1 MEATSKGEWD
11 PLVTDAPNTLIEK
24 QQAWYKAVAGV
35 FARVQKKD
43 VADIPLDIW
52 QKLIK
57 TTYDGIPINPLYN
70 RADELDEAAL
80 PGVFPYRRG
89 AAGVGQENQ
98 GWGVA
103 ESFDEKSTNQQVLDS
118 LYNGTTNLV
127 IQGSADIATLLNG
140 VYLSLCPVRLFAG
153 VRTVEQAKALFAVA
167 DSQQETP
174 QLIELGATPL
184 TSMVN
189 GGATI
194 SLDDTIELAK
204 QAAQRDNTRAIL
216 VDAVT
221 FSNQGATDAE
231 EIGLALAA
239 GVEYLR
245 ALTDAGFTVEQ
256 ALDQISFR
264 FATTDEQFAQI
275 AKFRAARQ
283 LWARVAEIVGAP
295 EHGTCPQHALTAP
308 VMFTQRDPWV
318 NMLRSTVAAFAA
330 GVGGATDVEV
340 LPFDWAIPGGLPK
353 TSRSFARRIAR
364 NTNLLLLEESHLS
377 HVIDPGGGSYFI
389 EAFTTQLADK
399 AWEVFTTVEA
409 EGGLQQAI
417 AAGTVAKLLDDAHEA
432 QRKDIARR
440 IKKITA
446 INEFPNLAE
455 APLPADLR
463 VEPSRVRRWAAE
475 FEALRNRSDAY
486 MEVRGTR
493 PAAVLIPLG
502 PLAKHNI
509 RTGFA
514 TNLLASGGI
523 EALNPGQVTPGTE
536 EFTTAAKSAPI
547 AVICGTDQ
555 EYDTTGKDA
564 YEALRAAGV
573 DTILLAGSPGHEFE
587 PDGYLNMKIDAAA
600 TLAELLT
607 KLGA

>member
-1 MEATSKGEWD
+1 M
-11 PLVTDAPNTLIEK
+11 TDAPNTLIEK

-167 DSQQETP
+167 DSQQEPP

-245 ALTDAGFTVEQ
+245 ALTDAGFTIEQ

-264 FATTDEQFAQI
+264 FATTDDQFAQI

-330 GVGGATDVEV
+330 GVGGATNVEV

-399 AWEVFTTVEA
+399 AWEVFTSVEA
-409 EGGLQQAI
+409 EGGLQQAF

-523 EALNPGQVTPGTE
+523 EARNPGQVTPGTE
-536 EFTTAAKSAPI
+536 EFTAAAKSASI

-555 EYDTTGKDA
+555 EYDATGKDA

>member
-1 MEATSKGEWD
+1 M
-11 PLVTDAPNTLIEK
+11 TDAPNTLIEK

-399 AWEVFTTVEA
+399 AWDVFTTVEA
-409 EGGLQQAI
+409 EDGLQQAI

-555 EYDTTGKDA
+555 EYDATGKDA

>member
-399 AWEVFTTVEA
+399 AWDVFTTVEA

-493 PAAVLIPLG
+493 PTAVLIPLG

-555 EYDTTGKDA
+555 EYDATGKDA

>member
-1 MEATSKGEWD
+1 M
-11 PLVTDAPNTLIEK
+11 TDAPNTLIEK

-493 PAAVLIPLG
+493 PTAVLIPLG

-536 EFTTAAKSAPI
+536 EFTAAAKSAAI

-555 EYDTTGKDA
+555 EYDATGKDA

>member
-1 MEATSKGEWD
+1 M
-11 PLVTDAPNTLIEK
+11 TDTQNTLMDNFNDK

-57 TTYDGIPINPLYN
+57 TTYEGIPINPLYN
-70 RADELDEAAL
+70 RVDELDEAAL
-80 PGVFPYRRG
+80 PGIFPYRRG
-89 AAGVGQENQ
+89 AAGVGKENH
-98 GWGVA
+98 GWGVT
-103 ESFDEKSTNQQVLDS
+103 ESFDANSTNEQVLNA

-127 IQGSADIATLLNG
+127 IQGNADIKKLLDG

-153 VRTVEQAKALFAVA
+153 TRTADQTTALYEVLDAQ
-167 DSQQETP
+167 DETP
-174 QLIELGATPL
+174 HLIELGAAPL
-184 TSMVN
+184 TSAI
-189 GGATI
+189 GRGATVD
-194 SLDDTIELAK
+194 LDTAVEFAK
-204 QAAQRDNTRAIL
+204 GAVQRDNVRAIL
-216 VDAVT
+216 VDAVS

-245 ALTDAGFTVEQ
+245 VLTDTGFTIEQ
-256 ALDQISFR
+256 ALDQLSFR
-264 FATTDEQFAQI
+264 FAITDEQFAQI
-275 AKFRAARQ
+275 AKLRAARQ
-283 LWARVAEIVGAP
+283 LWARVADIVGAP

-353 TSRSFARRIAR
+353 TSRPFAHRIAR
-364 NTNLLLLEESHLS
+364 NTNLLLLEESHLG

-399 AWEVFTTVEA
+399 AWEVFTTIEA
-409 EGGLQQAI
+409 EGGLRKATET
-417 AAGTVAKLLDDAHEA
+417 GSVANQLAESHEA
-432 QRKDIARR
+432 RRKDIARR

-463 VEPSRVRRWAAE
+463 VEPKYVRRWAAE
-475 FEALRNRSDAY
+475 FEALRNRSDDH
-486 MEVRGTR
+486 MEVRGKR
-493 PAAVLIPLG
+493 PTAVLIPLG
-502 PLAKHNI
+502 PLAKHNV

-523 EALNPGQVTPGTE
+523 EVLNPGQVEPGSP
-536 EFTTAAKSAPI
+536 EFAEAAKSAPI

-555 EYDTTGKDA
+555 EYDASGAKA
-564 YEALRAAGV
+564 CEALRAAGV
-573 DTILLAGSPGHEFE
+573 ETILLAGSPGHDFE

-600 TLAELLT
+600 TLAALLT